1 VSTLADVAA
10 GALRFAR
17 ESLGTSGSDSLSID
31 GGAPWLVTRAEERH
45 SRDFVLLK
53 IGGQKVFAELVVVG
67 ESAEF
72 MAAYPEF
79 PADYLGKSATM
90 GGNSYR
96 VSEIS
101 RGEVFTEVSLAGA
114 QESP

>member
-1 VSTLADVAA
+1 MSTLADVAA

-45 SRDFVLLK
+45 SRDFEV
-53 IGGQKVFAELVVVG
+53 GGQNVESELVVVG
-67 ESAEF
+67 ESSEF
-72 MAAYPEF
+72 LTLYSSP
-79 PADYLGKSATM
+79 PADYLGKSATL

-96 VSEIS
+96 VSEIN
-101 RGEVFTEVSLAGA
+101 RGEIFTELSLAGGLA
-114 QESP
+114 SP